1 MAVTSLWA
9 AAGVGALV
17 GLMVGS
23 FLNVLIHRLPRMME
37 LQWAREMADWQAQQA
52 QQAQHNGAEGAESDV
67 PPKPSLEAT
76 PTYNLARPG
85 SACPACGHALRW
97 YENIPVLSFVGLR
110 GRCSACGQPI
120 SWRYP
125 VVEISTA
132 ALFAWCLWRWGLTPT
147 GWMWCGFSAALLS
160 LALIDWDTQ
169 YLPDDLTLPLLWA
182 GLVMA
187 ALGWN
192 PWASVHASLWGAV
205 GGYLSLWTVYQLFKL
220 ATGKEGMGHGDFKL
234 LAALGAWMGWPAL
247 LFLVLL
253 ASLSGAL
260 VGVGLR
266 LSGRMQASQ
275 PMPFGPY
282 LAAAGFL
289 ALLLGPTA
297 WWPALS

>member
-1 MAVTSLWA
+1 MAATTWVTVSLWGA
-9 AAGVGALV
+9 VAGALV
-17 GLMVGS
+17 GLLVGS

-37 LQWAREMADWQAQQA
+37 FQWARDMADWQAQQELA
-52 QQAQHNGAEGAESDV
+52 DRAAV
-67 PPKPSLEAT
+67 PLQEPHAAPA
-76 PTYNLARPG
+76 YNLARPG

-110 GRCSACGQPI
+110 GRCSACGQHI

-125 VVEISTA
+125 AVEICTA

-169 YLPDDLTLPLLWA
+169 YVPDDLTLPLLWA

-192 PWASVHASLWGAV
+192 PWVSVQDSLWGAV
-205 GGYLSLWTVYQLFKL
+205 GGYLSLWTVYKLFQL

-234 LAALGAWMGWPAL
+234 LAALGAWLGWPAL

-253 ASLSGAL
+253 ASLSGAV

-266 LSGRMQASQ
+266 LTGRMQASQ

-289 ALLLGPTA
+289 ALLLGPAA
-297 WWPALS
+297 WWPAFS

>member
-1 MAVTSLWA
+1 MDANTLWTGA
-9 AAGVGALV
+9 WLGAGLGALV

-23 FLNVLIHRLPRMME
+23 FLNVLVHRLPRMME
-37 LQWAREMADWQAQQA
+37 LQWTRDMADWQAQQ
-52 QQAQHNGAEGAESDV
+52 
-67 PPKPSLEAT
+67 EADKGEDASALT
-76 PTYNLARPG
+76 TTSSQDTSPAYNLAKPG

-97 YENIPVLSFVGLR
+97 FENIPVLSFVGLR
-110 GRCSACGQPI
+110 GRCSACGQRI

-147 GWMWCGFSAALLS
+147 GWMWCGFSAALLA
-160 LALIDWDTQ
+160 LALIDGDTQ

-182 GLVMA
+182 GLVVA
-187 ALGWN
+187 TLGWN
-192 PWASVHASLWGAV
+192 PWTGAEASVWGAV

-234 LAALGAWMGWPAL
+234 LAALGAWFGWPAL
-247 LFLVLL
+247 LFLVIL

-260 VGVGLR
+260 VGVGMR
-266 LSGRMQASQ
+266 LIGRMQASQ

-297 WWPALS
+297 WWPVL

>member
-1 MAVTSLWA
+1 MLWTDA
-9 AAGVGALV
+9 WLGAGLGALV

-37 LQWAREMADWQAQQA
+37 LQWKRDMADWQAQQVEDKGEDA
-52 QQAQHNGAEGAESDV
+52 SAMTT
-67 PPKPSLEAT
+67 T
-76 PTYNLARPG
+76 PRQDTSPAYNLAKPG
-85 SACPACGHALRW
+85 SACPACGHALLW
-97 YENIPVLSFVGLR
+97 FENIPVLSFVGLR
-110 GRCSACGQPI
+110 GRCSACGQRI

-147 GWMWCGFSAALLS
+147 GWMWCGFSATLLS
-160 LALIDWDTQ
+160 LALIDGDTQ
-169 YLPDDLTLPLLWA
+169 YLPDDLTMPLLWA
-182 GLVMA
+182 GLVAA
-187 ALGWN
+187 ALGLN
-192 PWASVHASLWGAV
+192 PWTGAEASVWGAV

-234 LAALGAWMGWPAL
+234 LAALGAWFGWPAL
-247 LFLVLL
+247 LFLVIL

-260 VGVGLR
+260 VGVGMR
-266 LSGRMQASQ
+266 LTGLMQASQ

-289 ALLLGPTA
+289 ALLLGPSA
-297 WWPALS
+297 WWPVL

>member
-1 MAVTSLWA
+1 MDAATLWTG
-9 AAGVGALV
+9 AGVGAGLGALV

-23 FLNVLIHRLPRMME
+23 FLNVIIHRLPRMME
-37 LQWAREMADWQAQQA
+37 LQWTRDMADWQALQVADRGEVASALNTTPSQDTA
-52 QQAQHNGAEGAESDV
+52 
-67 PPKPSLEAT
+67 PP
-76 PTYNLARPG
+76 YNLAKPG

-97 YENIPVLSFVGLR
+97 FENIPVLSFVGLR
-110 GRCSACGQPI
+110 GRCSACGQRI

-169 YLPDDLTLPLLWA
+169 YLPDNLTLPLLWA
-182 GLVMA
+182 GLVTA

-192 PWASVHASLWGAV
+192 PWACVQASVWGAV

-220 ATGKEGMGHGDFKL
+220 VTGKEGMGHGDFKL
-234 LAALGAWMGWPAL
+234 LAALGAWFGWPAL
-247 LFLVLL
+247 LFLVML
-253 ASLSGAL
+253 ASMSGAL

-289 ALLLGPTA
+289 ALLLGPKA
-297 WWPALS
+297 WWPAL